1 MLKDIAFG
9 EKNKKTLTEVSSL
22 SLAFLGDGV
31 WSLLVRSFFCEKT
44 NFKNKLLHSLSTTFV
59 RASYQAEA
67 LDKIAG
73 LLTEEESDVARRAR
87 NAKVHTVSK
96 NASLADYK
104 KATAFE
110 AVLGH
115 CYLKS
120 DFATIEKFFIA
131 LKPDLEKELEKR
143 KIR

>member
-1 MLKDIAFG
+1 M
-9 EKNKKTLTEVSSL
+9 LTEASSL

-44 NFKNKLLHSLSTTFV
+44 SFKNKLLHSLSTKFV
-59 RASYQAEA
+59 RASYQAQA
-67 LDKIAG
+67 LDKIDNI
-73 LLTEEESDVARRAR
+73 LSDEQRDVARRAR
-87 NAKVHTVSK
+87 NAKVHTVAK
-96 NASLADYK
+96 NATFVDYK

-120 DFATIEKFFIA
+120 DFDAIEKIFNA
-131 LKPDLEKELEKR
+131 LKPDLEKELKER
-143 KIR
+143 KTK